1 MTSRYVTSQLKLQL
15 DGMTHGNDSG
25 TFLKYP
31 TRLYFQRGR
40 WYHIAVTWK
49 IDGVNSDIALFVNGR
64 EKSFEIF
71 DEELG
76 SVLPTL
82 NYGSMPVPGGP
93 IRFGAGKPCA
103 SGACD
108 PPGEQFDELRI
119 SRVRRYAGDFTPPT
133 GPFVNDAYT
142 YLLMHF
148 DGNLNI
154 DGTSAQ
160 GNVVASA
167 P

>member
-1 MTSRYVTSQLKLQL
+1 M
-15 DGMTHGNDSG
+15 
-25 TFLKYP
+25 
-31 TRLYFQRGR
+31 
-40 WYHIAVTWK
+40 
-49 IDGVNSDIALFVNGR
+49 NSDIALFVNGR

-82 NYGSMPVPGGP
+82 NYSGGATPVPAGP

-119 SRVRRYAGDFTPPT
+119 SRTRRYAGDFTPPT
-133 GPFVNDAYT
+133 GPFTNDAQT

-148 DGNLNI
+148 DSTLDI
-154 DGTSAQ
+154 DGSSGH
-160 GNVVASA
+160 GNVVVSA